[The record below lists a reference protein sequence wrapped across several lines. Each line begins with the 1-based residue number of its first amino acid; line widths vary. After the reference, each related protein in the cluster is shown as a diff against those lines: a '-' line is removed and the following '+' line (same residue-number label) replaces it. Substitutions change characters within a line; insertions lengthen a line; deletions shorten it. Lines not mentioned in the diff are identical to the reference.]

1 MDAGPDELRVSV
13 VRGRDRIDLVVPAA
27 VRVAELL
34 PELARRVGGSDP
46 LSDLDDVCLSVV
58 GGDPLDGDAG
68 LVDQGV
74 PDGAVLTVT
83 VRAGDVT
90 PVGDDLATVVA
101 QAVETV
107 PRPDVRLARWS
118 GVGGAVALL
127 GLAAGLVATSGNGPV
142 AVVGA
147 VTSLGLLGAAVVVAR
162 VGGPIPVVAAA
173 GWLAVAHAGAAG
185 LASGVVGAG
194 IAWLVAG
201 SAAALL
207 SRRTVGPQLWAAPVA
222 GTVLLAAGLVA
233 DLAPAPVPVTL
244 SCALVVVV
252 ATGDLQPWLA
262 ATVAGLAP
270 PALGED
276 PTTTPDPVAVAHA
289 VRRAHEVL
297 LVSAVATGLLLGV
310 VGPVATSLG
319 PWGLAVALLCAVVV
333 ALRSRRQRVGAG
345 GPAALLCVS
354 VALLPLTISVGWRW
368 PDARVVVVAMSV
380 VVGLAAL
387 TAAVLPAPRTVR
399 AGRVAELVE
408 ALALAALPATLL
420 TATGLLDVVRALVS

>member
-1 MDAGPDELRVSV
+1 M
-13 VRGRDRIDLVVPAA
+13 
-27 VRVAELL
+27 
-34 PELARRVGGSDP
+34 
-46 LSDLDDVCLSVV
+46 
-58 GGDPLDGDAG
+58 
-68 LVDQGV
+68 DQGV

-118 GVGGAVALL
+118 GVGVAVALL

-162 VGGPIPVVAAA
+162 VGGPDPRRGRGRMA
-173 GWLAVAHAGAAG
+173 GRGPRGCGRTGVRRRRRGDRLAGRGIGCGAPEPSDGRATALGRARGGGGAARCG
-185 LASGVVGAG
+185 SGRRPGAG
-194 IAWLVAG
+194 
-201 SAAALL
+201 
-207 SRRTVGPQLWAAPVA
+207 SRPRE
-222 GTVLLAAGLVA
+222 
-233 DLAPAPVPVTL
+233 L